1 MSIIYKS
8 KRIGL
13 KGKEFT
19 LYKFRTMVKGADK
32 LGGSSTSADDPRL
45 TKIGKWLRK
54 YNLDEL
60 PQIINIIKR
69 EMNPVGPRPE
79 VKEYVDMMTEHE
91 RNVILSVRPGLSDL
105 ATLENMDEGSRLAG
119 SDDPDKT
126 YLEDIRPEKLKLQM
140 AYVETRCFW
149 LDVKIIL
156 KTIWRIFVRK

>member
-19 LYKFRTMVKGADK
+19 LYKFRTMIKGADK
-32 LGGSSTSADDPRL
+32 LGGSSTSADDKRL
-45 TKIGKWLRK
+45 TKIGKFLRK
-54 YNLDEL
+54 WNIDEL
-60 PQIINIIKR
+60 PQLWNIVKR
-69 EMNPVGPRPE
+69 DMNPVGPRPE

-91 RNVILSVRPGLSDL
+91 RNIILSVRPGLTDL

-140 AYVETRCFW
+140 AYVETRSGW
-149 LDVKIIL
+149 TDTKIII